1 MYEGDW
7 LDGKRHGF
15 GVLSKISENGTL
27 RQRYTGD
34 WVAGKKNGFGR
45 SWYEDGSYYE
55 GDFCQNKRQGYG
67 RIWYCNGDYYE
78 GTWFNN
84 LYDGMGMFVKANG
97 NRYEGQFVKGKK
109 EGRGTF
115 YHIITGQEQRGF
127 WSNDTCTNG
136 TISDL
141 YWRQSAPRPTP
152 YPIPRVHATMII
164 TIISKILM
172 TVRLLTVHIFAC
184 SVGRMNWQRMTMKP
198 KLRTKPTMITKRQI
212 LCITSTLA
220 RSHRSV

>member
-1 MYEGDW
+1 MKY
-7 LDGKRHGF
+7 F
-15 GVLSKISENGTL
+15 T
-27 RQRYTGD
+27 
-34 WVAGKKNGFGR
+34 
-45 SWYEDGSYYE
+45 
-55 GDFCQNKRQGYG
+55 
-67 RIWYCNGDYYE
+67 
-78 GTWFNN
+78 
-84 LYDGMGMFVKANG
+84 ANG

>member
-84 LYDGMGMFVKANG
+84 LYDGMGMFVK
-97 NRYEGQFVKGKK
+97 
-109 EGRGTF
+109 
-115 YHIITGQEQRGF
+115 GF
-127 WSNDTCTNG
+127 S
-136 TISDL
+136 IL
-141 YWRQSAPRPTP
+141 F
-152 YPIPRVHATMII
+152 HL
-164 TIISKILM
+164 LM
-172 TVRLLTVHIFAC
+172 TFH
-184 SVGRMNWQRMTMKP
+184 
-198 KLRTKPTMITKRQI
+198 MINNTTFESKCRE
-212 LCITSTLA
+212 S
-220 RSHRSV
+220 